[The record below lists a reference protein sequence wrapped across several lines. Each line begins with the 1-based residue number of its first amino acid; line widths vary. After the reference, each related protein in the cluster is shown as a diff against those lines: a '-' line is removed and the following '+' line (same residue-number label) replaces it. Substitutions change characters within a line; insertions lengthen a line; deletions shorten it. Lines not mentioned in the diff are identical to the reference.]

1 MSSRKLGSIAC
12 MLVAFAGLDVAAQ
25 RAASIPPDITG
36 AYERYGNIFGP
47 RTEAQQKDPTIPPP
61 NPPPPLKPEYLKQWQ
76 ARVQA
81 AREAEAKGQPL
92 ATGYTH
98 CLPDGMP
105 SMMAAMFPIEFLQSK
120 GQVTVIEEAFTQIR
134 RILLMTPEGHRRRR
148 AGILR
153 SLGRALGGRH
163 AGGGYRRDQRGSS
176 ISERAALQ
184 TAANQGTDSPRCTQ
198 HLVERDHDGGPRHA
212 REAVDRQVCLS
223 TDAGLHAPRVHL
235 RRQPRIRGR
244 AGTAENSDRT
254 TGPIELSTTE
264 DQGHGGNSVLT
275 IGHSR
280 KF

>member
-134 RILLMTPEGHRRRR
+134 RILLDRPQKAIDDVEPGFYGHSVGHWEGDTPHSKQLRIKERIRLV
-148 AGILR
+148 APNILWNEITMEDPVTLEKPWTVR
-153 SLGRALGGRH
+153 YA
-163 AGGGYRRDQRGSS
+163 YRRMPDYTLLEYICEDNREYADEQGLQKIR
-176 ISERAALQ
+176 IER
-184 TAANQGTDSPRCTQ
+184 
-198 HLVERDHDGGPRHA
+198 
-212 REAVDRQVCLS
+212 
-223 TDAGLHAPRVHL
+223 
-235 RRQPRIRGR
+235 
-244 AGTAENSDRT
+244 
-254 TGPIELSTTE
+254 
-264 DQGHGGNSVLT
+264 
-275 IGHSR
+275 
-280 KF
+280 